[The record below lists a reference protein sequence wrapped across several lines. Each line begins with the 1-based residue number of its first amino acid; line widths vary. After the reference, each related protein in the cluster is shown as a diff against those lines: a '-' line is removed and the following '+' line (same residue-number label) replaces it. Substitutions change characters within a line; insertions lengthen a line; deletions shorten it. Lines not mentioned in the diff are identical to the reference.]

1 MDISKK
7 LGPFPGM
14 TYFGRQAFDAI
25 VIEASTDALNKMRKN
40 AARRSDHLA
49 DAAVVRSGRS
59 GFDAVWKTCRK
70 EYGQTALLYLISTL
84 LTGAFACALALRS
97 ADFMGLRDFF
107 GDNHQG
113 SNALL
118 IFVNFAGS
126 VISAILLWAQVA
138 RGYSQCAEYPF
149 AATARKTWGLGERA
163 VYISDTKEN
172 QMLLTTVFY
181 DAIGSVDIDQNDE
194 GLDIVT
200 LRSRD
205 GSIISDFV
213 NPVTSETENAK
224 VIADAITERAASA
237 RKGLKAA

>member
-1 MDISKK
+1 MDIAKN

-14 TYFGRQAFDAI
+14 TYFGRQAFDAV
-25 VIEASTDALNKMRKN
+25 VIEASTDALNKIRKN

-49 DAAVVRSGRS
+49 DAAVVHSGRS

-70 EYGQTALLYLISTL
+70 EYGQTSLLFLISAL
-84 LTGAFACALALRS
+84 ATGAFGCVLTL
-97 ADFMGLRDFF
+97 DLVGFLNFF
-107 GDNHQG
+107 NDQNHV
-113 SNALL
+113 SNAVL
-118 IFVNFAGS
+118 IVINFALFA
-126 VISAILLWAQVA
+126 ISAIFLWTQVA
-138 RGYSQCAEYPF
+138 RGYLEHAEYPF
-149 AATARKTWGLGERA
+149 AATARKKWGIGERA
-163 VYISDTKEN
+163 VYITTTKGYETS
-172 QMLLTTVFY
+172 LTTVFY

-205 GSIISDFV
+205 GSIISEFV

-237 RKGLKAA
+237 RKGLKAT